1 MDNPNRWKQRF
12 ENFEKAY
19 LKLEMVIEHAAL
31 HEDDIVKMAL
41 IQAFEFTFEL
51 AWKTLKDYMEEEG
64 FELSSPKSVIR
75 QAFQSKY
82 ITDGAVW
89 MEALK
94 KRNNTVHNY
103 DSLIMDETV
112 TLIKS
117 EFYPALTNWYCVFA
131 KRRLRI

>member
-1 MDNPNRWKQRF
+1 MDNPDRWKQRF
-12 ENFEKAY
+12 ENFGRAYEKFV
-19 LKLEMVIEHAAL
+19 MVVEHAAM
-31 HEDDIVKMAL
+31 HKDEITKMAL

-64 FELSSPKSVIR
+64 FELNSPKSVIR

-82 ITDGAVW
+82 IVDGEVW

-103 DSLIMDETV
+103 DSLIIDETV
-112 TLIKS
+112 TFIV
-117 EFYPALTNWYCVFA
+117 EDFYPAVTSWYLAFSE
-131 KRRLRI
+131 RQ

>member
-1 MDNPNRWKQRF
+1 MNNPNRWRQRF
-12 ENFEKAY
+12 DNFTKAY
-19 LKLEMVIEHAAL
+19 QKLVMVAEKEAL
-31 HEDDIVKMAL
+31 REDEIAKMAL

-75 QAFQSKY
+75 QAFQAKY
-82 ITDGAVW
+82 ISNGQVW

-103 DSLIMDETV
+103 DALIMDETV
-112 TLIKS
+112 VFIVE
-117 EFYPALTNWYCVFA
+117 EFYPALRDWYLSFTE
-131 KRRLRI
+131 RR

>member
-12 ENFEKAY
+12 DNFTKAY
-19 LKLEMVIEHAAL
+19 YKLVMVAEHNDLRNDEIA
-31 HEDDIVKMAL
+31 KMAL

-51 AWKTLKDYMEEEG
+51 AWKTLKDFMEEEG
-64 FELSSPKSVIR
+64 FELNSPKSVIR
-75 QAFQSKY
+75 QAFQSRY
-82 ITDGAVW
+82 ITNGEVW

-112 TLIKS
+112 NFIVE
-117 EFYPALTNWYCVFA
+117 EFYPVLRQWYSAFSERQ
-131 KRRLRI
+131 KQ

>member
-75 QAFQSKY
+75 QAFQSTY

-89 MEALK
+89 M
-94 KRNNTVHNY
+94 
-103 DSLIMDETV
+103 
-112 TLIKS
+112 
-117 EFYPALTNWYCVFA
+117 
-131 KRRLRI
+131 